1 MTEKQL
7 VTVPKCFDE
16 WYQAIKEKHGYS
28 EKSAKHYAL
37 WKIAQTGFMHLLE
50 DAYGEDIAYD
60 TELYKW
66 YFGGRNKDI
75 ALQAIYEGYT
85 VEMVPKFEVGQTV
98 YVTEDQ
104 PYSAALE
111 NGQEVTITTYDD
123 ATITNYESGDRLV
136 CIVEDMGGRAWY
148 LPEDKLTAEPPFIV
162 NAVGTV
168 IEVGKHYTIT
178 PTQSMETY
186 FSKTVIK
193 VSEVNQNGIAYTT
206 QVPTVANRMVCGMGK
221 YLTIVSEYVQN
232 IVPATEAEIELYEA
246 AAKVDELREQFSN

>member
-98 YVTEDQ
+98 YITEDYT
-104 PYSAALE
+104 PFKRGEALA
-111 NGQEVTITTYDD
+111 ITGISVRNTV
-123 ATITNYESGDRLV
+123 IYEFDTDGNECPWLLG
-136 CIVEDMGGRAWY
+136 E
-148 LPEDKLTAEPPFIV
+148 EQLTAEPPCIV

-193 VSEVNQNGIAYTT
+193 VSEVNKKGIAYTT
-206 QVPTVANRMVCGMGK
+206 QVPTVANRMACGMGK
-221 YLTIVSEYVQN
+221 YLIIASEYVQN
-232 IVPATEAEIELYEA
+232 LVPATEAEIELYEA